1 MYIIQLHG
9 RRYLE
14 TGYRSS
20 SSYATKMMLRLRVG
34 IVKFQWDKN
43 QPSLY
48 QIDWLSSRGRE
59 VVKLFR
65 KE

>member
-20 SSYATKMMLRLRVG
+20 FYATKMMLRLRVG